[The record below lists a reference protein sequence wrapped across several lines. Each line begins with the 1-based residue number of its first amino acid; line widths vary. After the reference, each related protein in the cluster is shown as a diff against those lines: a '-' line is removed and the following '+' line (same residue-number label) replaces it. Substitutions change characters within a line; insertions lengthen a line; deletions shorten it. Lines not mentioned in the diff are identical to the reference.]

1 MLLSKRGKNSA
12 KYIINKDKASNYKNY
27 NMNKE
32 LSKIIIEDTKLIE
45 LLHYSYE
52 KFPRTYLFEK
62 NNNKMT
68 DQQLLSMLRKISNI
82 DKITINMMRS
92 IFVTQFY
99 KSNINYNSKIE
110 LANKMRHSVETAGI
124 HYNKINES
132 DFNNNDELIIQLQ
145 KEIIELKQKIA
156 ELEVKNVD
164 ITDSKLYNKRKSD
177 IQYLIKSGKQVKQ
190 STKDKYNIK

>member
-1 MLLSKRGKNSA
+1 
-12 KYIINKDKASNYKNY
+12 
-27 NMNKE
+27 
-32 LSKIIIEDTKLIE
+32 
-45 LLHYSYE
+45 
-52 KFPRTYLFEK
+52 
-62 NNNKMT
+62 
-68 DQQLLSMLRKISNI
+68 
-82 DKITINMMRS
+82 MMRS
-92 IFVTQFY
+92 IYVTQFY

-145 KEIIELKQKIA
+145 KEIIELKQKIT

-190 STKDKYNIK
+190 STKNKYNII